1 MLKTGRQVV
10 EMYFQQLR
18 PFGQLAFHRHCSS
31 LTSQNGG
38 LTIYRCWLFNRAKND
53 DHFGNL
59 HHCEAQRGFMKTKP
73 VTYFISFVLLLSLLT
88 ACGGGG
94 GGGGGSEAEES
105 RLFLATNPDDQYFGS
120 YLSGSESLTLLGDS
134 TGTDDTESVLVYL
147 NDDDQ
152 ITVTNLQDGSQTVVI
167 GGYQFTL
174 TPTSDGSTVE
184 VTDPDGGIVSY
195 EFDSDGNLITD
206 EATDTEDVTDTTGID
221 SSCIAYT
228 ADVSFCMNLDS
239 SVFPASYCTV
249 DAINTTGGGNGAFTS
264 VSYSDA
270 ALCAQRGYPYLQ
282 ESTVVE
288 GWSAWYQ
295 VDMNTY
301 SAVSAGSLNVASA
314 ISIMATS
321 SSDNPFD
328 TSTCNDEMYSGDD
341 QWESCTK
348 QQLTAFKATS
358 DVMFQPEIAF
368 LIKKYYTTLKP
379 AWDKAVKFVENFS
392 LAQKVDETLATGEA
406 FAANLV
412 ANALNFASDVA
423 EGLDQLFEDKESG
436 EYSDS
441 YPGLDNL
448 DDVIN
453 QVFEAADTTLAEAKA
468 ADEATEDEE
477 TTEEEGT
484 TSKTL
489 SIGGVSL
496 PEAASISC
504 EYSERSMYYHA
515 DGEFTSYLQCEG
527 TDSNG
532 GLVFSLTE
540 NINPNNN
547 SNQATYA
554 LYLAVYNN
562 GENGI
567 FESYSYQESAP
578 LDADA
583 VESIYRSSALTS
595 PGEITAFYIDSAS
608 YAVGYGYTSLV
619 VELQDKDAVY
629 CRDDMDNKGS
639 WLIATNSN
647 EEACPYEKSAD
658 ETLMIHEI
666 KREDMWLE
674 TGAYQQYL

>member
-1 MLKTGRQVV
+1 MR
-10 EMYFQQLR
+10 
-18 PFGQLAFHRHCSS
+18 
-31 LTSQNGG
+31 
-38 LTIYRCWLFNRAKND
+38 
-53 DHFGNL
+53 
-59 HHCEAQRGFMKTKP
+59 TKP
-73 VTYFISFVLLLSLLT
+73 VTYFISFILLSALLT
-88 ACGGGG
+88 ACGGG

-152 ITVTNLQDGSQTVVI
+152 ITVTNFQDGSQTVVI

-174 TPTSDGSTVE
+174 TPASDGSTVE
-184 VTDPDGGIVSY
+184 VTDPDDGIVSY
-195 EFDSDGNLITD
+195 EFDSTGNLITD
-206 EATDTEDVTDTTGID
+206 DATDTEDVTDTTGID

-249 DAINTTGGGNGAFTS
+249 DAINTTGGGNGVFTS
-264 VSYSDA
+264 VSYSTA
-270 ALCAQRGYPYLQ
+270 ALCAQRGYPYIQ
-282 ESTVVE
+282 DSTVVE

-295 VDMNTY
+295 VDMSAY
-301 SAVSAGSLNVASA
+301 SAVSTGTLNVASA
-314 ISIMATS
+314 VSIMATA

-341 QWESCTK
+341 QWESCTT

-392 LAQKVDETLATGEA
+392 LTQKIDETLATGEA

-412 ANALNFASDVA
+412 DNALNFASNVA
-423 EGLDQLFEDKESG
+423 EGLGQLFDDKESG

-453 QVFEAADTTLAEAKA
+453 QVFAAADTTLAEAQA

-477 TTEEEGT
+477 ASEEEGT
-484 TSKTL
+484 TSSTL
-489 SIGGVSL
+489 SIGGISL
-496 PEAASISC
+496 PAAASISC
-504 EYSERSMYYHA
+504 TYSERAAYYHE
-515 DGEFTSYLQCEG
+515 DGEFTRNLQCEG
-527 TDSNG
+527 TDSSG
-532 GLVFSLTE
+532 GLVFTLTE
-540 NINPNNN
+540 NINPINN
-547 SNQATYA
+547 SNQATYN

-562 GENGI
+562 GEDGI
-567 FESYSYQESAP
+567 YEGYHYQESAP
-578 LDADA
+578 LDDDA